1 MRLAFA
7 SLLVVHALIHLMG
20 VVKAFELA
28 PLEQL
33 KLPVSPAAGV
43 LWLLA
48 AVLLMI
54 AAIGGLVPARWFWLA
69 GLLAVVVSQ
78 AVIISAWSDARAGTL
93 PNLVLA
99 ALVVYAACAWGPFGL
114 RAEYERLVRQAMSE
128 SVQRDNA
135 LVPDAAALPVP
146 LQVRRYLE
154 FTGVPGTPPLHAI
167 RVRMTG
173 RIRASATAD
182 WMPFTAEQHSFF
194 DPPRRYFWMTATRS
208 GLPIDGLHVYNANDA
223 SMRIRLLSLFPVVT
237 LGGPEMMRT
246 ETVTVLND
254 MCIMAP
260 ARLLDPAIRWRELDA
275 RSVEAT
281 YSNAGHVVHAVLVFN
296 DEGALDNFWSDDR
309 PALAEDG
316 KTLIPQRWST
326 PVGDYRAMPP
336 YRLASRGEARY
347 AAARGEYAYIE
358 FSGIEVSALAN

>member
-20 VVKAFELA
+20 VVKAFDLA

-33 KLPVSPAAGV
+33 KLAISPAVGI

-54 AAIGGLVPARWFWLA
+54 AAVGWLVAARWFWLA

-78 AVIISAWSDARAGTL
+78 AVIMPAWSDARAGTL

-114 RAEYERLVRQAMSE
+114 RAEYERLVRDAMSE
-128 SVQRDNA
+128 SAQRHNA
-135 LVPDAAALPVP
+135 VVPDTALLAVP
-146 LQVRRYLE
+146 PQVRRYLE
-154 FTGVPGTPPLHAI
+154 FAGVPGAPPLHAV

-173 RIRASATAD
+173 RIRSSATSE
-182 WMPFTAEQHSFF
+182 WMPFTADQHSFF
-194 DPPRRYFWMTATRS
+194 DPPRRYFWMTATRG
-208 GLPIDGLHVYNANDA
+208 GLPIDGLHVYGTTDA
-223 SMRIRLLSLFPVVT
+223 SMRIRLLSLFPVVSM
-237 LGGPEMMRT
+237 GGPEMMRT

-275 RSVEAT
+275 HSVEAT

-296 DEGALDNFWSDDR
+296 DEGALENFWSDDR

-316 KTLIPQRWST
+316 KTMVPQRWST

-336 YRLASRGEARY
+336 YRLASRGEAHY
-347 AAARGEYAYIE
+347 AAASGEYAYIE
-358 FSGIEVSALAN
+358 FRGIEVSALAN